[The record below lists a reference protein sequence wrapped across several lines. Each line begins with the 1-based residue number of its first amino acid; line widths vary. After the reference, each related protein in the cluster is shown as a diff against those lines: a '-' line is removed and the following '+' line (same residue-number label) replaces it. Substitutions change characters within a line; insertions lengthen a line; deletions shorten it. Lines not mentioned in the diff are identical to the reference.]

1 MRHENAPV
9 SESWLE
15 TPPSAPYDPPQP
27 APQAKAWRLALK
39 VVGCVPA
46 RRQVIG
52 KTALRSVKL
61 SRPAKWS

>member
-1 MRHENAPV
+1 MRHEHAPV
-9 SESWLE
+9 SDRWLE

-46 RRQVIG
+46 RRQVAG
-52 KTALRSVKL
+52 KAPMRSVKL
-61 SRPAKWS
+61 RPAKWS